1 MRIPII
7 VVGAVIALAGTVF
20 WLQGL
25 SIVGPTTSFMYGNPE
40 WMSNGLIILAA
51 GILVIIAG
59 LITGRSKKP

>member
-7 VVGAVIALAGTVF
+7 VVGALIALSGTVF

-25 SIVGPTTSFMYGNPE
+25 SIVGPTTSFMYRNPE
-40 WMSNGLIILAA
+40 WTSNGLVILAV
-51 GILVIIAG
+51 GIFVIIGG